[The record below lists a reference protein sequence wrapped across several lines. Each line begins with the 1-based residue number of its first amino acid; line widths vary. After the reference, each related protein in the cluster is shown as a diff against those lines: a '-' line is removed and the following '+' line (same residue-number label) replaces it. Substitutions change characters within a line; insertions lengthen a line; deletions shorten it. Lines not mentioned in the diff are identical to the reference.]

1 MFSFYR
7 GEGMTDEAHEREVF
21 SRIEKLLEKSEKRGF
36 VLCHENEKDIYGD
49 SPQNERKL
57 LERFG
62 GRLRA
67 VLDCGNF
74 AFCGMDASPAYALMK
89 DYLEYMHIKDADEN
103 GVIVPPGLGVAGIRD
118 TLAAIDRDFSRE
130 MIITMEPHLMMFT
143 GLDKL
148 RAGAQAGRVLA
159 QYGEILAGALPE
171 ILPCIGCTQPSRW
184 HCYDVWQHTAVA
196 VGAVEA
202 HALAQTLTGHGD
214 ARGARVLRWAALLH
228 DLGKPAC
235 RTEDADGTAHFP
247 GHNQRGGRMARE
259 ILLRLRAPASLT
271 EGAAALVAVH
281 DAPLPAA
288 DADILRLLHRRGAVF
303 LRRLC
308 QLKLADLA
316 AHAQNAAVTAR
327 WQEVTQF
334 AARMETLAADG
345 CYRLDRLAVNGGDVL
360 AAGLRPGPA
369 VGQALDILL
378 NAVMDGT
385 LPNERTALLAAL
397 QRGFL

>member
-74 AFCGMDASPAYALMK
+74 AFCGMDASPSYALMK

-118 TLAAIDRDFSRE
+118 TLAAIDRDFSGE

-148 RAGAQAGRVLA
+148 SKLDDIRHKYSLA
-159 QYGEILAGALPE
+159 NKT
-171 ILPCIGCTQPSRW
+171 C
-184 HCYDVWQHTAVA
+184 
-196 VGAVEA
+196 
-202 HALAQTLTGHGD
+202 
-214 ARGARVLRWAALLH
+214 
-228 DLGKPAC
+228 
-235 RTEDADGTAHFP
+235 
-247 GHNQRGGRMARE
+247 
-259 ILLRLRAPASLT
+259 
-271 EGAAALVAVH
+271 
-281 DAPLPAA
+281 
-288 DADILRLLHRRGAVF
+288 
-303 LRRLC
+303 
-308 QLKLADLA
+308 
-316 AHAQNAAVTAR
+316 
-327 WQEVTQF
+327 
-334 AARMETLAADG
+334 
-345 CYRLDRLAVNGGDVL
+345 
-360 AAGLRPGPA
+360 
-369 VGQALDILL
+369 
-378 NAVMDGT
+378 
-385 LPNERTALLAAL
+385 
-397 QRGFL
+397 